1 MDLCWQLIVPFAT
14 SFLFQ
19 LISVLS
25 WWTMHKTEWGW
36 LPCMYFTCVPLTGQ
50 ANLQDKLNNLQD
62 KVDTLQDKVDIK
74 AINLEN
80 KLDAFQNTTEASN
93 MRNHHKV
100 MELLHNMSCSLD
112 GKTTQSNSYESH
124 MTYSNISEELL
135 ENIRKACRTSCNLV
149 MKQISPFSISQL
161 YATR

>member
-1 MDLCWQLIVPFAT
+1 
-14 SFLFQ
+14 
-19 LISVLS
+19 
-25 WWTMHKTEWGW
+25 
-36 LPCMYFTCVPLTGQ
+36 MYFTCVPLTGQ

-100 MELLHNMSCSLD
+100 VELLHNMSCSLD
-112 GKTTQSNSYESH
+112 GKTTQSNSYE
-124 MTYSNISEELL
+124 
-135 ENIRKACRTSCNLV
+135 
-149 MKQISPFSISQL
+149 
-161 YATR
+161 YAYDIL